1 MNLLTQNS
9 KLKKTSKHFNKRVFN
24 FGLPAY
30 KSSTGKVVCR
40 MADQCIK
47 FCYAKKGAY
56 IWSNVSPA
64 FEKRLQ
70 ISMQDNFVDLMVA
83 EIKKKKVDYVRVHDS
98 GDYYDKRYLAKWFK
112 IAELLPNVRFYS
124 YTNEVGMIKNLES
137 IPKNYDFIFSDSGK
151 QKDLINKKASEVMTK
166 NPKVVKEDTLVGE
179 ALNIMNSKKITILC
193 VQQKNK
199 KNNNEKFFYKSS
211 LILPLKIPNNCKA
224 N

>member
-40 MADQCIK
+40 MADKCIK

-56 IWSNVSPA
+56 IWSNVAPA
-64 FEKRLQ
+64 FEKRLE
-70 ISMQDNFVDLMVA
+70 ISMQDNFIDLMVA
-83 EIKKKKVDYVRVHDS
+83 EIKKKKVEYVRVHDS

-124 YTNEVGMIKNLES
+124 YTNEIGMIKKS
-137 IPKNYDFIFSDSGK
+137 KDIPKNYDFIFSGSGK
-151 QKDLINKKASEVMTK
+151 QRDLIDKNTDRHTKIFDGLESLKKDKYTDCSNYDLYATRWYNDTK
-166 NPKVVKEDTLVGE
+166 KVG
-179 ALNIMNSKKITILC
+179 
-193 VQQKNK
+193 
-199 KNNNEKFFYKSS
+199 
-211 LILPLKIPNNCKA
+211 LIYH
-224 N
+224 

>member
-1 MNLLTQNS
+1 MELLTQNS
-9 KLKKTSKHFNKRVFN
+9 KLKKTSKHFDKRVFN

-30 KSSTGKVVCR
+30 KSNTGKVVCR
-40 MADQCIK
+40 MADKCKK

-83 EIKKKKVDYVRVHDS
+83 EIKKKKVEYVRVHDS

-124 YTNEVGMIKNLES
+124 YTNEIGMIKKS
-137 IPKNYDFIFSDSGK
+137 KDIPKNYDFIFSGSGK
-151 QKDLINKKASEVMTK
+151 QSYLIDKKVDRHSKIFDSLDNLKKDKYTNCSNYDLYATRWYNDTKKVGLI
-166 NPKVVKEDTLVGE
+166 
-179 ALNIMNSKKITILC
+179 
-193 VQQKNK
+193 
-199 KNNNEKFFYKSS
+199 YH
-211 LILPLKIPNNCKA
+211 
-224 N
+224 